1 MVQRNPDNPDVLRL
15 SGMALM
21 ETDRVPESVIVLQR
35 AVMVDPRS
43 GYGLALLSSA
53 YARAGHPAEAFQAAQ
68 RAATLTDDAQTLAFA
83 GRAMLDAGR
92 PADAERLLTRAL
104 ARAPDDPDVL
114 TRAGYTKLALGKRA
128 DAAALFR
135 RALSVAPAY
144 PPAVRG
150 LQEAGGEI
158 R

>member
-1 MVQRNPDNPDVLRL
+1 
-15 SGMALM
+15 
-21 ETDRVPESVIVLQR
+21 
-35 AVMVDPRS
+35 
-43 GYGLALLSSA
+43 
-53 YARAGHPAEAFQAAQ
+53 
-68 RAATLTDDAQTLAFA
+68 
-83 GRAMLDAGR
+83 MLDAGR